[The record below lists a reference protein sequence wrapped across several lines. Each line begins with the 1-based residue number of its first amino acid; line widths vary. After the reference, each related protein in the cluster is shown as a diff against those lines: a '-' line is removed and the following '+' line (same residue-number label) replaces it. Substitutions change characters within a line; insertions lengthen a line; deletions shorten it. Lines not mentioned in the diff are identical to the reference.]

1 MKTGGRVYKS
11 TGSWYKVKHEGEW
24 YECKIR
30 GKFRQ
35 HGIRS
40 TNPIAVG
47 DLVDFS
53 VQELDGTGY
62 IDKIHDRKNYI
73 VRKSTNLS
81 KKSHIIASN
90 IDLALLVVTLAEPR
104 TELRFIDRVLVS
116 AEAYKI
122 PIAIVF
128 NKVDLH
134 TSEDDLDLQAM
145 ASLYQDIGYE
155 CFAVSSTEQTGVKEF
170 RDALRGKTCV
180 FAGNSGVGK
189 STLINAI
196 DSDLDLK
203 VGEISASHFKGKHT
217 TTYAEMFDM
226 LGNGAI
232 IDTPGVKSFGMLDME
247 KEEFPHYFPEMFS
260 LLESCKFYNCTHTH
274 EPGCS
279 VKAAVEENI
288 ISPTRYDS
296 YLQMLQGDDDEKYR
310 GLGY

>member
-1 MKTGGRVYKS
+1 MKKGGTVYKS

-35 HGIRS
+35 DGIRS

-47 DLVDFS
+47 DIVDFT
-53 VQELDGTGY
+53 VQENDGTGY
-62 IDKIHDRKNYI
+62 ISHIHDRKNYI

-81 KKSHIIASN
+81 KKSHIIAAN
-90 IDLALLVVTLAEPR
+90 IDLALLVITLAEPR
-104 TELRFIDRVLVS
+104 TELRFIDRFLVT
-116 AEAYKI
+116 AQAYKI
-122 PIAIVF
+122 PINIIF
-128 NKVDLH
+128 NKIDLH
-134 TSEDDLDLQAM
+134 DSEADLDLQAM

-155 CFAVSSTEQTGVKEF
+155 CFAVSSTEKTGVEEIREHLK
-170 RDALRGKTCV
+170 GKTCV

-196 DSDLDLK
+196 DSQLNLK
-203 VGEISASHFKGKHT
+203 IGEISASHFKGKHT
-217 TTYAEMFDM
+217 TTYAEMFEITS
-226 LGNGAI
+226 GGTI

-247 KEEFPHYFPEMFS
+247 KEEISHYFPEMFA
-260 LLESCKFYNCTHTH
+260 LLDNCKFYNCTHTH
-274 EPGCS
+274 EPGCA

-296 YLQMLQGDDDEKYR
+296 YLQILEGDDEKYR
-310 GLGY
+310 GPGY